1 MSYTFSHLAI
11 RMRIAKCAFRGLAVL
26 PYILAALLSA
36 PLRPTAGE
44 VYPSRPIK
52 LVVPFGAGTTTD
64 LLARQ
69 LAEELFEELGQRLV
83 IENKGGAGGAIGAE
97 SVARSAPDGYAL
109 LFGTGQTH
117 AVNVSMYRS
126 LRYDPLKD
134 FTPIA
139 RVASQPLVL
148 VATPDLGVVSLA
160 ELLAKAAARPDDMIF
175 ASTGVG
181 SSPHL
186 AAAAFAKEARVP
198 ITHVP
203 YANGQ
208 ALPDLL
214 SGRTKLMFYPY
225 LPLKSFI
232 EAKQVVPLATTG
244 TDRLQELPG
253 LPTMREAGYPDLV
266 VAPWY
271 AIYGPADLPAAV
283 QRKVEGAVGAT
294 LKRASFSQRI
304 QDTGTRLE
312 FLTGDGLAKFTASE
326 IARSRAFVLAAGAV
340 Q

>member
-1 MSYTFSHLAI
+1 MLNTFNHLAA
-11 RMRIAKCAFRGLAVL
+11 RSRIARRVLGRSFRSCILTGL
-26 PYILAALLSA
+26 LLA
-36 PLRPTAGE
+36 PLQALAGE
-44 VYPSRPIK
+44 AYPSRPIK
-52 LVVPFGAGTTTD
+52 LVVPFGPGTTTD

-69 LAEELFEELGQRLV
+69 LAEDMFDELGQRLV
-83 IENKGGAGGAIGAE
+83 IENKGGAGGTIGSE
-97 SVARSAPDGYAL
+97 TVARSAPDGYVL

-126 LRYDPLKD
+126 LRYDPIKD

-139 RVASQPLVL
+139 RLASQPLVL
-148 VATPDLGVVSLA
+148 VATPGLGVASLP
-160 ELLAKAAARPDDMIF
+160 ELLAKAAERPEDMIF

-186 AAAAFAKEARVP
+186 AAAAFAKEAKIP
-198 ITHVP
+198 ITHVR

-232 EAKQVVPLATTG
+232 EARQVVPLATTG
-244 TDRLQELPG
+244 LERLPELPA
-253 LPTMREAGYPDLV
+253 LPTMRETGYPDLV

-271 AIYGPADLPAAV
+271 GLYGPAGLPAAV
-283 QRKVEGAVGAT
+283 RQKLENAVRGT
-294 LKRASFSQRI
+294 LQRASFAQRI
-304 QDTGTRLE
+304 QDTGTRLA
-312 FLTGDGLAKFTASE
+312 FLPGEGLAQFTAAE
-326 IARSRAFVLAAGAV
+326 IVRSREFVLAAGAT